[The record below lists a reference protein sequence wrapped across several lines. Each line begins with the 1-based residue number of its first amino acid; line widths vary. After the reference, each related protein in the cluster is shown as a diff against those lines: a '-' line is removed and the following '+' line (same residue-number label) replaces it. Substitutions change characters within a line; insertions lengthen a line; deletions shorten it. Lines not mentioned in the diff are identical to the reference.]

1 MVRKP
6 EQPKKP
12 AKAAGK
18 QENKKTDK
26 GRSLHAAAG
35 GLSRDDKKK
44 QRTKTKS
51 VEPEKRRKRAEPLTT
66 AEWRKIRIEYVKG
79 KTTYAK
85 LAEKYNI
92 SASNIRKRAANEG
105 WRKKKNKLDAKVEQK
120 VLERACD
127 ARAEEFALIAQV
139 NDRMSD
145 VLSNLVNF
153 VASQPPNR
161 YDDLRGVESLTKAIA
176 QVVQTKRDLYNVPT
190 EIDRAKIEALRDKQK
205 LEREK
210 FAEEQAEK
218 AAAKTAAENTMI
230 RIVIE
235 GAEEE
240 VALDE

>member
-1 MVRKP
+1 MKDRK
-6 EQPKKP
+6 QKP
-12 AKAAGK
+12 
-18 QENKKTDK
+18 
-26 GRSLHAAAG
+26 
-35 GLSRDDKKK
+35 
-44 QRTKTKS
+44 KTKS

-79 KTTYAK
+79 KTTYQQ
-85 LAEKYNI
+85 LAQKYGVG
-92 SASNIRKRAANEG
+92 ASTIRKRAANEG
-105 WRKKKNKLDAKVEQK
+105 WRKKKNNFDTKLEQK